1 MTGFS
6 DYAAR
11 RTLDHWNGKTAAPT
25 LVTPGF
31 LALLTAA
38 FTSDAGTGGT
48 EVSGGSYARSS
59 VAAAAWNAAGG
70 SGPASADNASPITF
84 ATPTADWGAVL
95 AWAYYDAV
103 SGGNMLYWDYLGAFE
118 WRPFTCTNAS
128 PGVLTVPGHGYS
140 NGDKVVVSAEY
151 GGALPATGGSWSGLL
166 TVANVTTDTFTVGV
180 NTTGTGNGMVRKVV
194 PQVISTNVVGSFAA
208 GALVVKLA

>member
-11 RTLDHWNGKTAAPT
+11 RTLDHWTGKTAAPT

-31 LALLTAA
+31 LALLTTA

-48 EVSGGSYARSS
+48 EVSGNAYARAS
-59 VAAAAWNAAGG
+59 VAAAAWNAASG
-70 SGPASADNASPITF
+70 SAPASADNASPISF
-84 ATPTADWGAVL
+84 ATPTGSWGTVE

-103 SGGNMLYWDYLGAFE
+103 SGGNLLFWDYLGAYS
-118 WRPFTCTNAS
+118 WIPFIGSNAS
-128 PGVLTVPGHGYS
+128 PCVITAPGHGYA

-151 GGALPATGGSWSGLL
+151 GGVLPATAGSWSGLL
-166 TVANVTTDTFTVGV
+166 TVANATTDTFTVGV
-180 NTTGTGNGMVRKVV
+180 NSTGTGNGMVRKIVQSGIALNNSV
-194 PQVISTNVVGSFAA
+194 SFAA
-208 GALVVKLA
+208 GALVVKQS